1 MKNSVIKTKKK
12 QNLNNNEK
20 TISIKSNFF
29 PITDISIGMTI
40 PSTNYKTLNRYLSK
54 HHVLEYILD
63 GEGEAN
69 IDKKTFPV
77 KKHSTLIIR
86 KGSQYSI
93 TQNDANPI
101 KKIWIMFS
109 SAYISYML
117 ENYRLTSGVYNIN
130 NEYNFKNLMEIINS
144 EKDYSLL
151 FFIANNIH
159 EIITH
164 TASFNLKIFESPA
177 TIIKSKLDTLVY
189 EKSSLIDIAK
199 ELGMSLSTLSRTFKK
214 TFNISPGQ
222 YIIDNKINISKSLL
236 SSSSLPIKNISNM
249 LNFTN
254 EYYFTYYFTKKIGV
268 SPSTYRKQMQT

>member
-1 MKNSVIKTKKK
+1 
-12 QNLNNNEK
+12 
-20 TISIKSNFF
+20 
-29 PITDISIGMTI
+29 
-40 PSTNYKTLNRYLSK
+40 
-54 HHVLEYILD
+54 
-63 GEGEAN
+63 
-69 IDKKTFPV
+69 
-77 KKHSTLIIR
+77 
-86 KGSQYSI
+86 
-93 TQNDANPI
+93 
-101 KKIWIMFS
+101 
-109 SAYISYML
+109 ML

-254 EYYFTYYFTKKIGV
+254 EYYFTYYFTKKNGV
-268 SPSTYRKQMQT
+268 SPSAYRKQMQM

>member
-1 MKNSVIKTKKK
+1 MKNNTTKTKKLE
-12 QNLNNNEK
+12 NLNKNEK

-29 PITDISIGMTI
+29 PISDISIGMTI
-40 PSTNYKTLNRYLSK
+40 PTQNYKTQNKYLPK

-63 GEGEAN
+63 GEGEVT
-69 IDKKTFPV
+69 IDKKTFPI
-77 KKHSTLIIR
+77 KKHSTIIIKR
-86 KGSQYSI
+86 GTQYSI
-93 TQNDANPI
+93 TQNENNPI

-109 SAYISYML
+109 SAYITYML

-254 EYYFTYYFTKKIGV
+254 EYYFTYYFTKKNGV
-268 SPSTYRKQMQT
+268 SPSAYRKQMQM

>member
-1 MKNSVIKTKKK
+1 MKNNTTKTKKLE
-12 QNLNNNEK
+12 NLNKNEK

-29 PITDISIGMTI
+29 PISDISIGMTI
-40 PSTNYKTLNRYLSK
+40 PTQNYKTQNKYLPK

-63 GEGEAN
+63 GEGEVT
-69 IDKKTFPV
+69 IDKNTFPI
-77 KKHSTLIIR
+77 KKHSTIIIKR
-86 KGSQYSI
+86 GTQYSI
-93 TQNDANPI
+93 TQNENNPI

-109 SAYISYML
+109 SAYITYML

-254 EYYFTYYFTKKIGV
+254 EYYFTYYFTKKNGV
-268 SPSTYRKQMQT
+268 SPSAYRKQMQM